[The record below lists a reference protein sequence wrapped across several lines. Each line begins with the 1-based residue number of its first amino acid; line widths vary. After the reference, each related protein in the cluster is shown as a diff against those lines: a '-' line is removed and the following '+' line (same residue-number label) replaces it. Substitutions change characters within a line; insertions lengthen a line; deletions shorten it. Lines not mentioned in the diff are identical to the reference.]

1 MQGVVKGVKYCQF
14 ERAAEI
20 NNGIYDRNKP
30 SAPLT
35 MYFGPRPTQTRY
47 IGMTFEDC
55 YPPSNVPCK
64 KGVVYNTYTTFN
76 PGTPSPFSGYTRNVD
91 QESRLQNRFFPLQ
104 KSAQAK
110 FIPSSKSDLYKV
122 SVPRQAPHKIAG
134 DRRKVKLDHSLLF
147 KQERFFK
154 NNMNKCKLGEKL
166 FNNYTRWQVRNLPLR
181 SWR

>member
-1 MQGVVKGVKYCQF
+1 MQGVVKGVKYCNF

-20 NNGIYDRNKP
+20 NNKIYDRNKP

-35 MYFGPRPTQTRY
+35 MYFEPRATQTRY
-47 IGMTFEDC
+47 VGMTFQDC
-55 YPPSNVPCK
+55 YMPTNVPCK
-64 KGVVYNTYTTFN
+64 KGVVYNPYTTFN

-122 SVPRQAPHKIAG
+122 VVPPQAPPKIAG
-134 DRRKVKLDHSLLF
+134 DRRKVKLNHSLLF
-147 KQERFFK
+147 KKERFYK
-154 NNMNKCKLGEKL
+154 NDVNKCKLGKKL
-166 FNNYTRWQVRNLPLR
+166 FNNYTRLQVRNLPLR
-181 SWR
+181 SLR